1 MLPRTL
7 LHPQQQQFQPAA
19 PSHGTAALPAHLLM
33 TNWMLLLAWRIF
45 FSFAIPKQLGRRS
58 RMPSGK
64 PTTNRSS
71 GYIRNLE

>member
-1 MLPRTL
+1 MCVCSPGARARSCST
-7 LHPQQQQFQPAA
+7 
-19 PSHGTAALPAHLLM
+19 LPAGRALCLPHLLM
-33 TNWMLLLAWRIF
+33 TNWMLLLACRIF